1 MVLECLEINMDE
13 RIKELA
19 DSAYR
24 DASDFCK
31 DNPALDSEDT
41 YRLKFQEKFAEL
53 IIAEC
58 VSVIEKED
66 RQLEVSNILCK
77 SSTRAAIDKA
87 AQSGGLKVH
96 TKGIVNSVKRHFGV
110 K

>member
-1 MVLECLEINMDE
+1 MNE

-24 DASDFCK
+24 EASNFCK

-53 IIAEC
+53 IISDCA
-58 VSVIEKED
+58 SVIEKETS
-66 RQLEVSNILCK
+66 QFEISVILCK
-77 SSTRAAIDKA
+77 FSTRAAIDKA
-87 AQSGGLKVH
+87 AQSGGLKVY
-96 TKGIVNSVKRHFGV
+96 TKGIVDKVKKHFGV